1 MTYKVHR
8 MRRLAISALF
18 LVAAPVAAMAQRVP
32 GRDLLDFP
40 LGTLADAPVLSTTT
54 GLGLAN
60 PAAIWI
66 PEGHRGRISLSA
78 VQTPAEIGVSVQ
90 ALAIAV
96 ALPQQVAASLSVVQ
110 GSVNDIPRTEFDP
123 QSLPGDIP
131 YSTSLFSI
139 GVARRQESV
148 MAGVMLRYRLG
159 SLDDQH
165 RGAFGLDAGVLA
177 DSLLGLPIRAGA
189 STFLWRPAN
198 GSDEETAY
206 SGAIDARV
214 MRGPGS
220 REGRL
225 GYSLTLVER
234 RTAEHYA
241 FAALNEG
248 RWEATAGLLRHD
260 SSGEGDW
267 TMRIGIGL
275 RHRRYHIGVAR
286 DGARDGIG
294 GIYQFTLTSL
304 IR

>member
-1 MTYKVHR
+1 
-8 MRRLAISALF
+8 MRCIAISALF
-18 LVAAPVAAMAQRVP
+18 LVAVPAVASAQRVP

-40 LGTLADAPVLSTTT
+40 LGTLADAPALSTTT

-66 PEGHRGRISLSA
+66 PDGHLGRISLSA
-78 VQTPAEIGVSVQ
+78 LQTPPEVGVSIQ
-90 ALAIAV
+90 ALAVAV
-96 ALPQQVAASLSVVQ
+96 SLPQQIAASLSIVQ
-110 GSVNDIPRTEFDP
+110 ASVNDIPRTEVDP

-131 YSTSLFSI
+131 YSTSLFSV
-139 GVARRQESV
+139 GVSRRQESV
-148 MAGVMLRYRLG
+148 VAGVMLRYRLG
-159 SLDDQH
+159 ALDDQR
-165 RGAFGLDAGVLA
+165 RGAFGLDAGVIA

-198 GSDEETAY
+198 GGDEETAY
-206 SGAIDARV
+206 SGAIDGRV
-214 MRGPGS
+214 LRGPGS

-225 GYSLTLVER
+225 GYSLTLIER

-248 RWEATAGLLRHD
+248 RWDATAGVLRHV

-267 TMRIGIGL
+267 ALRIGIGL
-275 RHRRYHIGVAR
+275 RHRRYHIGIAR
-286 DGARDGIG
+286 DGVRDGIG

>member
-1 MTYKVHR
+1 
-8 MRRLAISALF
+8 MRRIAISSLF
-18 LVAAPVAAMAQRVP
+18 LMAAPAVAVAQRVP

-40 LGTLADAPVLSTTT
+40 LGTLADAPALSTTT

-66 PEGHRGRISLSA
+66 PDGHLGRVSLSA
-78 VQTPAEIGVSVQ
+78 LQTPAEVGVSIQ
-90 ALAIAV
+90 ALGIAV
-96 ALPQQVAASLSVVQ
+96 SLPQQIAASLSIVQ
-110 GSVNDIPRTEFDP
+110 ASVNDIPRTEIDP
-123 QSLPGDIP
+123 KSLPGDIP
-131 YSTSLFSI
+131 YSTSLFSV

-148 MAGVMLRYRLG
+148 VAGVMLRYRVG
-159 SLDDQH
+159 SLDDQQ

-206 SGAIDARV
+206 SGAIDGRV
-214 MRGPGS
+214 LRGPGS

-225 GYSLTLVER
+225 GYSLTLIER
-234 RTAEHYA
+234 RTVEHYG

-248 RWEATAGLLRHD
+248 RWSATAGLLRHV

-267 TMRIGIGL
+267 SLRIGIGL
-275 RHRRYHIGVAR
+275 RHKRYHIGVAR
-286 DGARDGIG
+286 DGVRDGIG